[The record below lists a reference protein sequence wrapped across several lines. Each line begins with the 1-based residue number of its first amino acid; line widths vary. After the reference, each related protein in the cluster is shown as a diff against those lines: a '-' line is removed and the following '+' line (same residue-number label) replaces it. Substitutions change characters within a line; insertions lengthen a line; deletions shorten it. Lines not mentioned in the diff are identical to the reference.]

1 MTFHIVFPILLC
13 SFALPQANAYAIDN
27 NFNTYYS
34 YLWGG
39 DHFTVN
45 PQGTLAQL
53 KFDSATGAG
62 FKSKSDYGSGL
73 FHMKMKIPA
82 NRTQGVITSFYL
94 TEVQVGQSAYENHF
108 EVDFEFIGTDGSVST
123 NIFANDK
130 GYREQVFKLWFNPSQ
145 DFHSYDILWNS
156 HQIVFIVDNIPLRVF
171 KNNAAQG
178 VAFPSSPMHIE
189 ASIWHADWA
198 GQVDWSGSPFIA
210 SYSDFGFYACAGDDM
225 SKCGSP
231 RYFWNGPKYL
241 ELNAAQ
247 KQQMAEYRRK
257 YMIYDYCTN
266 PNLRKKEC
274 DWN

>member
-13 SFALPQANAYAIDN
+13 SFALQQANAIDN

-39 DHFTVN
+39 DHFTLN
-45 PQGTLAQL
+45 PQGTEAQL
-53 KFDSATGAG
+53 KFDSATG
-62 FKSKSDYGSGL
+62 
-73 FHMKMKIPA
+73 
-82 NRTQGVITSFYL
+82 VITSFFL
-94 TEVQVGQSAYENHF
+94 TEVPVGQSPYENHF
-108 EVDFEFIGTDGSVST
+108 EVDFEFIGTNGSVST

-130 GYREQVFKLWFNPSQ
+130 GYREQVFQLWFNPSQ
-145 DFHSYDILWNS
+145 DFHSYDILWNT
-156 HQIVFIVDNIPLRVF
+156 HQIVFLVDNIPIRVF
-171 KNNAAQG
+171 KNNVAQG
-178 VAFPSSPMHIE
+178 VAFPWSPMHIE
-189 ASIWHADWA
+189 TSMWHAEWA
-198 GQVDWSGSPFIA
+198 GPVDWSRAPFIA
-210 SYSDFGFYACAGDDM
+210 SYSDFGFYACARNV

-231 RYFWNGPKYL
+231 QYFWNGPKYL
-241 ELNAAQ
+241 ELNTAQ